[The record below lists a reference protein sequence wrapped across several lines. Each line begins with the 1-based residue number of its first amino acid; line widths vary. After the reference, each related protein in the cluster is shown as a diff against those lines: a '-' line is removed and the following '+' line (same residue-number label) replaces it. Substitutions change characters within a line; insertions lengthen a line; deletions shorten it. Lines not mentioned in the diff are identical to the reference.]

1 MGVQNTDDL
10 EGVSPRW
17 GALEAQEGIIWS
29 HSVSSLNSEIVKLAD
44 EGF

>member
-29 HSVSSLNSEIVKLAD
+29 HSESSWNSEIVTFAD
-44 EGF
+44 EVF